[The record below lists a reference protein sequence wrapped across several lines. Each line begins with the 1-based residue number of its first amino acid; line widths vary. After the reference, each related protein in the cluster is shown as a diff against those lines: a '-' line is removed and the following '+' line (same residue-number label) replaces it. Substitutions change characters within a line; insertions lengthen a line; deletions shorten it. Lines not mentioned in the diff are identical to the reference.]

1 MLIYIIEIHNYVYGM
16 ISLYRLV
23 NNSKDIEESKFKNI
37 AEKFK
42 PNLFENLTLV
52 NPKLLP
58 VLLDIYY

>member
-1 MLIYIIEIHNYVYGM
+1 M

-52 NPKLLP
+52 NPKLVP